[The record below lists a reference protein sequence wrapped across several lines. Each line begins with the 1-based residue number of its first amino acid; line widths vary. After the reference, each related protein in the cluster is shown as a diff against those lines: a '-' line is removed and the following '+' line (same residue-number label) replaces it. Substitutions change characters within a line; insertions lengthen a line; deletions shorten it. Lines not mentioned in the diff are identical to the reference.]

1 MSAAQQ
7 QTEVNVNEEHEAEA
21 PAAEGQ
27 VSGPT
32 TEEDLQRELEEMRKR
47 LEEQE
52 RETHER
58 LLRTMADFENFR
70 RRARQ
75 EREEIRQ
82 FANQELLQ
90 GLLPIMDDF
99 DRALAAAE
107 QAGSSEALL
116 EGVNMIKKQ
125 MEAFLAKHGVAPVEA
140 VGKPFDPSL
149 HEAVLQAPATE
160 EHPAGTVVEEI
171 RRGYTLNGRLLRPA
185 LVKVAAAEEAG

>member
-1 MSAAQQ
+1 
-7 QTEVNVNEEHEAEA
+7 
-21 PAAEGQ
+21 